1 MSELASLHAVVHGLV
16 QGVYFRSFVARN
28 ARALGLTGCVR
39 NLPGGR
45 VDVVS
50 EGEREKLEELLRQIE
65 DGPPFARVDGVDVDW
80 SEYRGTFGRFEVR

>member
-28 ARALGLTGCVR
+28 ARSLGLTGYVR

-65 DGPPFARVDGVDVDW
+65 SGPPFASVDGVDVGW
-80 SEYRGTFGRFEVR
+80 SEYKGTFGRFEVR